1 MKDLRKYICNS
12 LGLMRVIHNNAIHDY
27 LINTQV
33 SDHVQDAA
41 VERIL
46 KDYNKNVIIEFL

>member
-1 MKDLRKYICNS
+1 MLYT
-12 LGLMRVIHNNAIHDY
+12 MRIIDGSDTHDY
-27 LINTQV
+27 LINGVVADQ
-33 SDHVQDAA
+33 VQDAA

>member
-1 MKDLRKYICNS
+1 MRNCQKYICKS
-12 LGLMRVIHNNAIHDY
+12 LGMMRVIDGDAIHDY

-33 SDHVQDAA
+33 ADHVQDVA

>member
-1 MKDLRKYICNS
+1 M
-12 LGLMRVIHNNAIHDY
+12 MRVIDGNAIHDY

-33 SDHVQDAA
+33 ADYVQDIA

>member
-1 MKDLRKYICNS
+1 MKDLRKYICSS

-33 SDHVQDAA
+33 ADHVQDTA

-46 KDYNKNVIIEFL
+46 KDYPEDVIIEFL